1 MDSHQTL
8 DACESRWLIRIMR
21 IKYKDRITNETI
33 RPEDTGTSVQQD
45 QIDAIKM
52 AFACVTDE
60 GQQTDQK
67 CTSLVSNWEKI
78 KRTTEQKMAGL
89 Y

>member
-33 RPEDTGTSVQQD
+33 RQRTQQ
-45 QIDAIKM
+45 
-52 AFACVTDE
+52 
-60 GQQTDQK
+60 
-67 CTSLVSNWEKI
+67 LPVSNKI
-78 KRTTEQKMAGL
+78 RQMRLKWLGYVLRMKDNRLTKSVHQWYPTGKRSRGRPNKRWIDC
-89 Y
+89 